1 LTRLWHIRAPL
12 LICFLVYARYSQFAR
27 REQTVIKCE
36 VKAAPANLLGSS
48 GCQVCFFKGGDM
60 SYGYEINELAKEESW
75 RMFRIIGEFVEGFDK
90 LSGIEPA
97 VTIYGSSRLGVDDEL
112 YAETEEIAY
121 RLGQS
126 GFSIVTG
133 GGPGVMEAANKG
145 ARKAGVTSVGLNISL
160 PEEQVCN
167 AYTTRS
173 ITFDHFFTRKVML
186 VKYAVAF
193 VIMPGGLGTLD
204 ELTEVLTLMQTHKT
218 KPFPVVLFNSEF
230 WKGFLDWLRSSVLFR
245 KYVSEKDFDLLRVL
259 DRPEEVVEAI
269 QRWYVGHEVIGKKAL
284 LK

>member
-1 LTRLWHIRAPL
+1 MP
-12 LICFLVYARYSQFAR
+12 
-27 REQTVIKCE
+27 
-36 VKAAPANLLGSS
+36 
-48 GCQVCFFKGGDM
+48 
-60 SYGYEINELAKEESW
+60 YGYEINELAKEESW
-75 RMFRIIGEFVEGFDK
+75 RMFRIMGELVEGFDN

-97 VTIYGSSRLGVDDEL
+97 VTIYGSSRLGVEDEL
-112 YAETEEIAY
+112 YAETGEIAY
-121 RLGQS
+121 RLGQL

-167 AYTTRS
+167 DYTTKS

-186 VKYAVAF
+186 VKYAIAF

-204 ELTEVLTLMQTHKT
+204 ELTEVLTLMQTHKI

-230 WKGFLDWLRSSVLFR
+230 WQGFLGWLRSSVLSR
-245 KYVSEKDFDLLRVL
+245 KYISESDFDLLRVL
-259 DRPEEVVEAI
+259 DSPEEVVEAI
-269 QRWYVGHEVIGKKAL
+269 RRWYVGHEVVGRKAL